1 MEEKMK
7 DERIKDDEMLEVL
20 KMIAPGT
27 HLREGLEN
35 ILRARTGALIVIG
48 DSNEV
53 MNLVDGGFAISSE
66 YSPPYLY
73 ELAKMDGA
81 IVISKDLKRFLCANA
96 LLVPSSTIFTNE
108 TGTRH
113 KTAERVARQT
123 NEVVICISQ
132 RRSLITIYKG
142 NKKHVLRETSI
153 IINRASQA
161 LSTLEKYR
169 IVFDTALNNLSI
181 LEFEDV
187 VTLYDVGNVIQ
198 RAEMVMKIVEEIKRY
213 IIELGN
219 EGRLLS
225 MQLEELKVNVE
236 EDEALVIED
245 YLIAGNLDTRE
256 DVIRQ
261 LRALNNENLIDL
273 TNICK
278 LMGYQCNPNN
288 LDMPVNPRG
297 FRILNKV
304 PRLPSTIV
312 KNMIQKF
319 DNFQGIV
326 NASVELLD
334 DVEGIGEI
342 RARAIK
348 DGIKRI
354 HEQIIWEN
362 LRK

>member
-1 MEEKMK
+1 MR
-7 DERIKDDEMLEVL
+7 DERLKDDDILEVL
-20 KMIAPGT
+20 RMVAPGT
-27 HLREGLEN
+27 PLREGLEN

-53 MNLVDGGFAISSE
+53 MDLVDGGFIINSE
-66 YSPPYLY
+66 YSPAYLY

-81 IVISKDLKRFLCANA
+81 IVISKDLKRFLYANA
-96 LLVPSSTIFTNE
+96 LLVPNHTIATNE

-123 NEVVICISQ
+123 NEVMICISQ
-132 RRSLITIYKG
+132 RRNLITIYKG
-142 NKKHVLRETSI
+142 NKKHVLRETST

-161 LSTLEKYR
+161 LQTLEKYK
-169 IVFDTALNNLSI
+169 IVLDTAVNNLSV

-187 VTLYDVGNVIQ
+187 VTLYDVGNVLQ
-198 RAEMVMKIVEEIKRY
+198 RSEMVMKIVEEIERY
-213 IIELGN
+213 ITELGN

-225 MQLEELKVNVE
+225 MQLEELTVNVE
-236 EDEALVIED
+236 EDESLIIED
-245 YLIAGNLDTRE
+245 YSLRE
-256 DVIRQ
+256 NSDSSDDVLKQ
-261 LRALNNENLIDL
+261 LRSFNSENLMDL
-273 TNICK
+273 TNICR
-278 LMGYQCNPNN
+278 LMGYQCNASN
-288 LDMPVNPRG
+288 LDLPVIPRG

-304 PRLPSTIV
+304 PRLPASVV

-326 NASVELLD
+326 NATVELLD
-334 DVEGIGEI
+334 DVEGIGEV
-342 RARAIK
+342 RARAIQ